1 MCFWTGGHSHIGQ
14 LDEVFFQDDLFKSEI
29 LEADLDLLESSG
41 FFGFFFFK
49 FSKNYLKNY
58 LKTISILKQDNGQKV
73 LKTVFLLWMVDLLWW
88 SFYLW

>member
-29 LEADLDLLESSG
+29 LEADLDLLESSV
-41 FFGFFFFK
+41 FFFFK

-58 LKTISILKQDNGQKV
+58 LKTISILK
-73 LKTVFLLWMVDLLWW
+73 
-88 SFYLW
+88 